1 MVVKCKLIPPVKQP
15 LVETLT
21 TLGYSNL
28 NKNYLNSTSTY
39 SSSSEKPSSISSSNY
54 SIDNNNNTKINS
66 KIESSPPSN
75 SMSASSSSSDNF
87 SKLPKGWEM
96 RVDGQ
101 GRIFY
106 IDHIHQKTAWTPPCI
121 LEALEESEYFNK
133 NCENICDENRFIRQ
147 TMEFSKNNIN
157 NNLSIPQT
165 PKQMALNILLSKEL
179 FNRLL
184 QSNNFAYELYNE
196 SRILKHIIQRIRREP
211 EKFSQ
216 FDQNRELVNFI
227 NSFTDRTQP
236 LPAGWQLTKQT
247 NSPMPQILF
256 VDHIGKNITPFDPR
270 LAFICLNNKRTSKQ
284 EKPNS
289 CQSAPPLRRLN
300 KNSTTTFFGNNI
312 TNSPL
317 IQNQR
322 RYQQIN
328 NDRLSLDV
336 NVLGQLEKVLND
348 HYNPQM
354 AQKIKTKLRLIAN
367 LGDRALLRYA
377 NDVDVARALSLLDQL
392 NEKILKNNE
401 EAQQNENNEKNLN
414 ERFLKII
421 ESFHEKL
428 KQLGYAKSQNRLR
441 FRLRRDNLME
451 DAFQKIL
458 CLSPSKL
465 RTYQLMVN
473 FAEEDCLDYGG
484 PSKELFFLL
493 SKQLFNPKNG
503 LFEYTSINSNRIQ
516 ISPMSKFIDNYLSW
530 MELCGRVLGLAL
542 LHRCLLDCFFTKPFY
557 KILAKI
563 PLELNDLLET
573 DNELFNS
580 LNWISKNSISDF
592 ELLPNGKNIFVNN
605 ENKKE
610 FIELIILWRVER
622 GIRDQLKA
630 LLFGLNA
637 VIDQSLLTVFDS
649 EPLEFAISGNIFID
663 IEDWEKNT
671 VYKGGYRENHV
682 IIRWFWQCVRQMCNA
697 DRLKLLQFVTGSA
710 SVPFEGFKGLRG
722 SNGLKPFCIERW
734 GNEES
739 LPRAHTCFN
748 RLDLPAYSNKQKMFS
763 KIMLAISESSYYA
776 IE

>member
-1 MVVKCKLIPPVKQP
+1 
-15 LVETLT
+15 
-21 TLGYSNL
+21 
-28 NKNYLNSTSTY
+28 
-39 SSSSEKPSSISSSNY
+39 
-54 SIDNNNNTKINS
+54 
-66 KIESSPPSN
+66 
-75 SMSASSSSSDNF
+75 
-87 SKLPKGWEM
+87 
-96 RVDGQ
+96 
-101 GRIFY
+101 
-106 IDHIHQKTAWTPPCI
+106 
-121 LEALEESEYFNK
+121 
-133 NCENICDENRFIRQ
+133 
-147 TMEFSKNNIN
+147 
-157 NNLSIPQT
+157 
-165 PKQMALNILLSKEL
+165 
-179 FNRLL
+179 
-184 QSNNFAYELYNE
+184 
-196 SRILKHIIQRIRREP
+196 
-211 EKFSQ
+211 
-216 FDQNRELVNFI
+216 
-227 NSFTDRTQP
+227 
-236 LPAGWQLTKQT
+236 
-247 NSPMPQILF
+247 
-256 VDHIGKNITPFDPR
+256 
-270 LAFICLNNKRTSKQ
+270 
-284 EKPNS
+284 
-289 CQSAPPLRRLN
+289 
-300 KNSTTTFFGNNI
+300 
-312 TNSPL
+312 
-317 IQNQR
+317 
-322 RYQQIN
+322 
-328 NDRLSLDV
+328 
-336 NVLGQLEKVLND
+336 
-348 HYNPQM
+348 
-354 AQKIKTKLRLIAN
+354 

-392 NEKILKNNE
+392 NEQILKNNE

-414 ERFLKII
+414 ERFLKVI

-428 KQLGYAKSQNRLR
+428 RQLGYAKSQNRLR

-458 CLSPSKL
+458 CLSPTKL

-580 LNWISKNSISDF
+580 LNWINKNSVNVESLELNFCVTEEVAGEISDF
-592 ELLPNGKNIFVNN
+592 ELIPNGKNIFVNN

-622 GIRDQLKA
+622 GIRDQIKA

-637 VIDQSLLTVFDS
+637 VLDQSLLTVFDS
-649 EPLEFAISGNIFID
+649 EQLEFAISGNIFID

-671 VYKGGYRENHV
+671 V

-722 SNGLKPFCIERW
+722 SNGL
-734 GNEES
+734 
-739 LPRAHTCFN
+739 PRAHTCFN

>member
-1 MVVKCKLIPPVKQP
+1 
-15 LVETLT
+15 
-21 TLGYSNL
+21 
-28 NKNYLNSTSTY
+28 
-39 SSSSEKPSSISSSNY
+39 
-54 SIDNNNNTKINS
+54 
-66 KIESSPPSN
+66 
-75 SMSASSSSSDNF
+75 
-87 SKLPKGWEM
+87 M

-121 LEALEESEYFNK
+121 LEALEESNYFNK
-133 NCENICDENRFIRQ
+133 NCENICDENRVIRQ

-157 NNLSIPQT
+157 LTIPQT

-184 QSNNFAYELYNE
+184 HSNNFAYELYNE

-216 FDQNRELVNFI
+216 FEQNRELVNFI

-247 NSPMPQILF
+247 NNPMPQILF

-270 LAFICLNNKRTSKQ
+270 LAFICLNYKKSGKQ
-284 EKPNS
+284 EKSNT
-289 CQSAPPLRRLN
+289 CLSAPPLRRLN
-300 KNSTTTFFGNNI
+300 
-312 TNSPL
+312 
-317 IQNQR
+317 
-322 RYQQIN
+322 
-328 NDRLSLDV
+328 
-336 NVLGQLEKVLND
+336 QLEKVLNE

-392 NEKILKNNE
+392 NEQILKNNE
-401 EAQQNENNEKNLN
+401 ESQQNENNEKNLN
-414 ERFLKII
+414 ERFLKVI
-421 ESFHEKL
+421 ESFHENL

-516 ISPMSKFIDNYLSW
+516 
-530 MELCGRVLGLAL
+530 
-542 LHRCLLDCFFTKPFY
+542 HRCLLDCFFTKPFY

-580 LNWISKNSISDF
+580 LNWISKNSVNVENL
-592 ELLPNGKNIFVNN
+592 ELNFCVTEEVAG
-605 ENKKE
+605 E
-610 FIELIILWRVER
+610 
-622 GIRDQLKA
+622 
-630 LLFGLNA
+630 

-649 EPLEFAISGNIFID
+649 EQLEFAISGNIFID

-722 SNGLKPFCIERW
+722 SNGLKLFCIERW